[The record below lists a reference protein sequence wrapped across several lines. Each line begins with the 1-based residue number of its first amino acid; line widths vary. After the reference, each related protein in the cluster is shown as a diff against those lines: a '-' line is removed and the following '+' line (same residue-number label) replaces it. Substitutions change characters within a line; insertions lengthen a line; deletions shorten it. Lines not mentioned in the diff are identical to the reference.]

1 MHPLTRQ
8 KKSMQVICQYLP
20 MNCIRIKTKCGLET
34 KNRPAIAKR
43 FLKNLLLFP
52 LLIVRASVY
61 WFDKVVISIGES
73 TLL

>member
-1 MHPLTRQ
+1 MHPWRWE
-8 KKSMQVICQYLP
+8 KKSMTVTCRYLHV
-20 MNCIRIKTKCGLET
+20 NCIRIKTKCGVET